1 MAAAAALRDTPQTL
15 KPRTCSGARSSDPG
29 IQDSDAV
36 VNMYFTITSLISGY
50 WHGVEDKEAPS
61 EQSICIGVSQIR
73 TLKVDSSPHKGQP
86 FEMCGPVLRDI
97 LHFPEHQET
106 HLGQKP
112 YTCGNRFYISAN
124 LQQYQEQ
131 HIGEIPIRSSVDTAL
146 IINSCTTHVSG
157 KPTVYGEIGNDF
169 LVNVGFF
176 HHTEEKLNNSNEYAP
191 VTVTV
196 QYQRAQMLEHLECSA
211 KGRCHRGR

>member
-1 MAAAAALRDTPQTL
+1 MVLPL
-15 KPRTCSGARSSDPG
+15 LNK
-29 IQDSDAV
+29 

-112 YTCGNRFYISAN
+112 YTCGNRFYISATKN
-124 LQQYQEQ
+124 
-131 HIGEIPIRSSVDTAL
+131 I
-146 IINSCTTHVSG
+146 
-157 KPTVYGEIGNDF
+157 
-169 LVNVGFF
+169 
-176 HHTEEKLNNSNEYAP
+176 AP
-191 VTVTV
+191 LHSPCPCGGIVCL
-196 QYQRAQMLEHLECSA
+196 YPQRTDV
-211 KGRCHRGR
+211 